1 MEREKNW
8 QIFLSISSYFVIFD
22 AGGVS
27 LRSGTAASLRDRRD
41 SWRLIF
47 AKYFSLF
54 VNIFFCFFIF
64 GQICCTGRPGETGET
79 FGGKYLQIFLFI
91 VCQHFFPYS
100 HIWSYLL
107 LRPGSFCERQ
117 EGRLDASEWKLRPLS
132 FATFSICF
140 YKSDKKLGEGLNHN
154 QSVSSLF
161 SCPRYVIVSVVC
173 ESSVQWGNAFAS
185 VSDTE

>member
-1 MEREKNW
+1 MYYYVWPGPVRDRRDVLRLIFGERKKLE
-8 QIFLSISSYFVIFD
+8 IFLSISSYFVIFD

-132 FATFSICF
+132 FATFSFCF
-140 YKSDKKLGEGLNHN
+140 YKLTKKTLGGAKS
-154 QSVSSLF
+154 Q
-161 SCPRYVIVSVVC
+161 PIVVFIV
-173 ESSVQWGNAFAS
+173 
-185 VSDTE
+185 